1 MTGAQGNRDAAL
13 GRLRRQ
19 TRQLVAE
26 LPGPLRRVRLSNGEA
41 TVEVEWPTVGADAV
55 VVATAGANGGA
66 TGANDGAAAP
76 DGTAAGAGGRAD
88 GSSPDS
94 RDIVSPI
101 VGTFY
106 RAPEPGAEPFV
117 QVGDLVEAGQ
127 VIGIVEAMKL
137 MNQVTADTA
146 GRVTEV
152 LVSDGEPV
160 QFGQALIR
168 LAVA

>member
-1 MTGAQGNRDAAL
+1 PVRHRRPPDRHAVGVTMTGAQGNRDAAL

-41 TVEVEWPTVGADAV
+41 TVEVEWPTAGTDA
-55 VVATAGANGGA
+55 ATVTPANANGGA
-66 TGANDGAAAP
+66 THPGASGSSAPAP
-76 DGTAAGAGGRAD
+76 DGTGDGAGEQT
-88 GSSPDS
+88 SPPDS
-94 RDIVSPI
+94 HDIVSPI

-127 VIGIVEAMKL
+127 VVGIVEI
-137 MNQVTADTA
+137 
-146 GRVTEV
+146 GR
-152 LVSDGEPV
+152 
-160 QFGQALIR
+160 AH
-168 LAVA
+168 